1 MMLEVHEIQ
10 TFYGQSHILHGISLN
25 VNKGE
30 VVCLLG
36 RNGAGKSTTLKS
48 IIGISPPRSGSIT
61 FSGHNI
67 VGYKPFEITKLGIG
81 YVPEDR
87 RIFSTLTVFDNLEMG
102 IQKRENKKWTIDRV
116 CEVFP
121 VLRQLRNSKGMDL
134 SGGEQQM
141 LTIARTLMGEPEL
154 ILLDE
159 PSEGLAPV
167 IVKELGRLI
176 REIKKDMTILLAEQ
190 NANFAVGLSDRGYI
204 IEKGKIWFHGTVDEI
219 RDNDEIKVRY
229 LAV

>member
-1 MMLEVHEIQ
+1 MMLKVDQIH
-10 TFYGQSHILHGISLN
+10 TYYGQSHILHGISLS

-30 VVCLLG
+30 VVCVLG

-48 IIGISPPRSGSIT
+48 IIGITPPRSGAIQLKEK
-61 FSGHNI
+61 NI
-67 VGYKPFEITKLGIG
+67 VGLRPFRIARMGIG

-87 RIFSTLTVFDNLEMG
+87 RVFPNQTVLDNLEMG
-102 IQKRENKKWTIDRV
+102 KKGSEGNRWTIERIF
-116 CEVFP
+116 EVFP
-121 VLRQLRNSKGMDL
+121 QLERLQNSKGMEL

-141 LTIARTLMGEPEL
+141 LTIARTLMGNPEL
-154 ILLDE
+154 MLLDE

-167 IVKELGRLI
+167 IVQDLDRLV

-190 NANFAVGLSDRGYI
+190 NAKFAIGLSDRGYI
-204 IEKGKIWFHGTVDEI
+204 IEKGKIWFEGDI
-219 RDNDEIKVRY
+219 DAIKDNEEIKKKY

>member
-1 MMLEVHEIQ
+1 MLEVNEIQ
-10 TFYGQSHILHGISLN
+10 VFYGQSHILHGISLN

-48 IIGISPPRSGSIT
+48 IIGITPPRSGSIALN
-61 FSGHNI
+61 GQNI
-67 VGYKPFEITKLGIG
+67 VGYEPFETARLGVG

-87 RIFSTLTVFDNLEMG
+87 RIFSTLTVFDNLAMG
-102 IQKRENKKWTIDRV
+102 IKQRGDNKWTIDRIF
-116 CEVFP
+116 EVFP
-121 VLRQLRNSKGMDL
+121 MLRPLQNAKGMDL

-141 LTIARTLMGEPEL
+141 LTIARTLMGNAEL
-154 ILLDE
+154 LLLDE

-167 IVKELGRLI
+167 IVKDLTRLI
-176 REIKKDMTILLAEQ
+176 KEIKKDMTILLAEQ
-190 NANFAVGLSDRGYI
+190 NANFAINLSDRGYI
-204 IEKGKIWFHGTVDEI
+204 IEKGKIWFKGSVDDIKE
-219 RDNDEIKVRY
+219 NEEIKVRY

>member
-1 MMLEVHEIQ
+1 MLEVNEIH
-10 TFYGQSHILHGISLN
+10 TYYGQSHILHGISLT
-25 VNKGE
+25 VNRGE

-48 IIGISPPRSGSIT
+48 IMGVTPPRSGSIT
-61 FSGHNI
+61 FNGQRV
-67 VGYKPFEITKLGIG
+67 VGCKPFELAKLGIG

-102 IQKRENKKWTIDRV
+102 IQKRGGKKWTIDRV

-121 VLRQLRNSKGMDL
+121 VLRELRSSKGMDL

-167 IVKELGRLI
+167 IVQELGRLM

-190 NANFAVGLSDRGYI
+190 NANFAVALSDRGYI

-219 RDNDEIKVRY
+219 RDNEEIKVRY